1 MQLESKL
8 VPVLREAVTVIQAVL
23 FKRLKLNLSREY
35 PGKDS
40 TYINRFCGAVVNEL
54 FGTPNTDP
62 AFAVFN
68 AENHDCIQAEL
79 STVASAAEDLLIPL
93 TDALRIQFLCDSLEG
108 IDSGPSLVRAERH
121 GILLVD
127 RKVPLPKTFMDLVR
141 RVGVAHNLLKPSVF
155 ADEGDTAGA
164 RQAPLETI

>member
-8 VPVLREAVTVIQAVL
+8 VPVLREAVTVIKAVL
-23 FKRLKLNLSREY
+23 FKRLKLNLASEY

-40 TYINRFCGAVVNEL
+40 VYINRLCGAVVNEL

-62 AFAVFN
+62 AFADFN
-68 AENHDCIQAEL
+68 ATNRDRIQAEL
-79 STVASAAEDLLIPL
+79 STVASAAEDLLISL
-93 TDALRIQFLCDSLEG
+93 TDALRIQFLCDNLEG
-108 IDSGPSLVRAERH
+108 IDSGPALMRAEKL

-141 RVGVAHNLLKPSVF
+141 RVGVAYNLLQPSAF
-155 ADEGDTAGA
+155 ADDGETAGA
-164 RQAPLETI
+164 RQAPPETI